1 MTLKSTFFGTAL
13 ALAVVAGGA
22 GDALAA
28 GGKVHIERQ
37 KWSFAGIFGHYDKA
51 QLQRGYKIYREVC
64 SSCHSMDLVA
74 FRHLAEKGGPGFT
87 FDQVKAIAAEYEV
100 EDGPNDDGDMFE
112 REGKPF
118 DYHPAPF
125 PNEQAARASN
135 NNAYP
140 VDFSLIA
147 KARGVSDGFPWFL
160 VDLATQYQ
168 EGGPDYI
175 YSLLTGYKDAPE
187 GVEVGEGQYYNVSY
201 VAGTALSMG
210 PPLSDELVE
219 YTDGTPQTVEQYAK
233 DVSAFLMWAAE
244 PKLEARKEMGLVVML
259 FLVVFA
265 FLMYYSKRKLWAD
278 VDH

>member
-1 MTLKSTFFGTAL
+1 MTLKTTFFGTAL
-13 ALAVVAGGA
+13 ALALVAGGV
-22 GDALAA
+22 GSSMAA
-28 GGKVHIERQ
+28 GGKIHIERQ
-37 KWSFAGIFGHYDKA
+37 NWSFAGPFGHYDRA

-64 SSCHSMDLVA
+64 ASCHSMDLVA
-74 FRHLAEKGGPGFT
+74 FRHLADKGGPGFT
-87 FDQVKAIAAEYEV
+87 FDQAKTIAAEYEV

-112 REGKPF
+112 RSGKPF

-140 VDFSLIA
+140 VDLSLIA

-160 VDLATQYQ
+160 VDLVTQYQ
-168 EGGPDYI
+168 EGGPDYL

-187 GVEVGEGQYYNVSY
+187 GVEVGEGQYYNISF
-201 VAGTALSMG
+201 VAGSALSM
-210 PPLSDELVE
+210 PPPFDDGLIE
-219 YTDGTPQTVEQYAK
+219 YTDGTPETVEQYSR
-233 DVSAFLMWAAE
+233 DISAFLMWAAE